1 MKYSTMIELAGLTT
15 EGRAALKE
23 DLEAFPIPEGETPED
38 ADLRKITIV
47 ASCGSRQGT
56 ELLAAF
62 VEENSLSDEAAGL
75 EDPLPRT
82 RKFLAEMVGE
92 LTYLDHTAA
101 EAVGVKE

>member
-1 MKYSTMIELAGLTT
+1 MKFSTMIELAGLTT

-23 DLEAFPIPEGETPED
+23 DLENFPIPEGETPEE
-38 ADLRKITIV
+38 ANLRRIMV
-47 ASCGSRQGT
+47 AASCGSRQGT
-56 ELLAAF
+56 EMFAAF
-62 VEENSLSDEAAGL
+62 VEENSLPDEAATL

-92 LTYLDHTAA
+92 LTYLDHSAA